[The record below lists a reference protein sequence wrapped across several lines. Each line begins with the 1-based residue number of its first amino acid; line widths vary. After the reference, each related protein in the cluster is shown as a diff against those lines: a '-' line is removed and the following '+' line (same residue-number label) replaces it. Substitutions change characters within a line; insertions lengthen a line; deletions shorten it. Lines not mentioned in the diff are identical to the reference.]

1 MKRLIDIEK
10 LLNLVDS
17 EILEMDDLQVWVD
30 DQVLIKAFMRN
41 NFGDDYATEHITDV
55 LTPAPKATPAEYT
68 SPSPVPV
75 SVLKTTIQNAA
86 KVLRC
91 KTGVIREG
99 NVDGITVIKEKKGK
113 HLLCEVN
120 LAHPNLSN
128 PEFRLKAEHFH
139 NGRAMFYDSKAA
151 FAVFGRPSDPNGKWI
166 PRDYE
171 WLKRKFDDNEIV
183 SAGRHHRY
191 PIGLTV
197 KKASEGYNKK

>member
-17 EILEMDDLQVWVD
+17 EILEMRDLEVWVD

-41 NFGDDYATEHITDV
+41 NFGDDCGTAVFEQEPEV
-55 LTPAPKATPAEYT
+55 SLKLPSLSASVPA
-68 SPSPVPV
+68 

-99 NVDGITVIKEKKGK
+99 NVDGIKVIKEKKGK
-113 HLLCEVN
+113 HLLCEVD
-120 LAHPNLSN
+120 LTHPNLSN

-139 NGRAMFYDSKAA
+139 NAKTMFYDSKAA
-151 FAVFGRPSDPNGKWI
+151 FQVFGRPSGTDGKWI

-197 KKASEGYNKK
+197 QKASEEYNKK